1 MTVKCKNWKD
11 YSNFKIFCSIV
22 NIMKKY
28 LFFHYLLTLEETQ
41 NEDIILENPKRNLTK
56 SEILKREKI
65 GKINHIKFQQNF
77 RLELLK
83 NLVNK
88 FKFSNK
94 IYDLEEVADIIKVQ
108 IIWKKRLPDYLVYY
122 IFKENAKDEESDDE
136 IYFDYDFL
144 LKMDF

>member
-1 MTVKCKNWKD
+1 
-11 YSNFKIFCSIV
+11 
-22 NIMKKY
+22 MKKY

-56 SEILKREKI
+56 SEISKREKI

-122 IFKENAKDEESDDE
+122 IFKENAKDEESVDE